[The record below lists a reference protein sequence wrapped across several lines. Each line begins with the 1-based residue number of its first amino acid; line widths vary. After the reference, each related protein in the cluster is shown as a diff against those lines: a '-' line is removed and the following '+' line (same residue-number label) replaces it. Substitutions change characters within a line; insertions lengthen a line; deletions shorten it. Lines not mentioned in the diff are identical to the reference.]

1 MSIDKT
7 TLTQLPAFQGLNAQ
21 QIIDVHQPE
30 HFELFEQQTQHV
42 QAVGF
47 DTESKP
53 TFQKG
58 ETQTGPHLIQIA
70 TEHYAFLFSY
80 HQFQHPVLQQFLANP
95 DILKVGFG
103 LKNDRKMLHKHQLQL
118 EGMLDLSQQFKSF
131 GYRNQVGVQ
140 TAVAL
145 LFQQYLP
152 KSKRFRLSNWSQ
164 QPLSAMQRAYAA
176 NDAYASLKIYLA
188 LQQEKLK
195 SK

>member
-1 MSIDKT
+1 MSIDKA
-7 TLTQLPAFQGLNAQ
+7 TLTQLPAFQGLDAQ

-30 HFELFEQQTQHV
+30 HFELFEQQIQHV

-58 ETQTGPHLIQIA
+58 EVQTGPHLIQIA
-70 TEHYAFLFSY
+70 TEDYAFLFSY
-80 HQFQHPVLQQFLANP
+80 NQFQHPALQRLLASP

-103 LKNDRKMLHKHQLQL
+103 LKNDRHLLHKHQLQL
-118 EGMLDLSQQFKSF
+118 EAMFDLSHQFKSF
-131 GYRNQVGVQ
+131 GYRNQVGIQ

-145 LFQQYLP
+145 LLQQYLH
-152 KSKRFRLSNWSQ
+152 KSKRVRLSNWSQ
-164 QPLSAMQRAYAA
+164 QPLSIMQRTYAA